1 MREIN
6 RIPNFLKELENL
18 WKEVPDMRFGQFI
31 DNFFTF
37 VLEKE
42 KIDIFF
48 IEDDRMLELLK
59 EYKKNIIGG

>member
-6 RIPNFLKELENL
+6 RIPNFLKELENF

-59 EYKKNIIGG
+59 EYKKIL